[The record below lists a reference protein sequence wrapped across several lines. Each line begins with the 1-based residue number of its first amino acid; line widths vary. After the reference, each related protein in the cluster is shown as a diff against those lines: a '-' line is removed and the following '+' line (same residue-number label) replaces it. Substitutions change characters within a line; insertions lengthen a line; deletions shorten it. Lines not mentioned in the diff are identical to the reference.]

1 MQRNPWQRTALKLEN
16 LTDLQKFETWESVS
30 VILLKQSSPYL
41 PASPRITIKSKKRVL
56 QITQEDWNKV
66 CKIVFLNQLQ
76 NNLKLL
82 ESWKIF

>member
-41 PASPRITIKSKKRVL
+41 PASPKSTIKSKKRVL

-66 CKIVFLNQLQ
+66 
-76 NNLKLL
+76 
-82 ESWKIF
+82 